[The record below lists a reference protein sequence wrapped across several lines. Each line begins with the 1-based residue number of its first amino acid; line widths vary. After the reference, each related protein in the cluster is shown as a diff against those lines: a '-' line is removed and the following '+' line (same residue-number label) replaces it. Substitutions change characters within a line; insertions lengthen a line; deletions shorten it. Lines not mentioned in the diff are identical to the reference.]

1 MEIKH
6 TLANIRKN
14 IAEGKYKTH
23 PRTEGTSTEESVQD
37 LAEVELKSEE
47 RKYIVKEMMGEQYD
61 KYFWNEK
68 HA

>member
-37 LAEVELKSEE
+37 LAEVELRAQEQSHKFLWDS
-47 RKYIVKEMMGEQYD
+47 KYAI
-61 KYFWNEK
+61 
-68 HA
+68 